1 MGDGMKRTMKISTDE
16 MALVMSAL
24 QTQIEVLVEE
34 SKQNKFYVFDKEQNE
49 KVRNEAADLFNKI
62 NKSMTRI
69 QEHQEK
75 IDRRDA
81 INERIYTRLRESGL
95 YKGML

>member
-1 MGDGMKRTMKISTDE
+1 MKRTMKISTDE